1 MPEKPT
7 YKELQKRIEYLESL
21 LGEGGVHDHP
31 SEQGYD
37 FSPGK
42 PGEYEPFYGDVTE
55 LNTYRLILDSVGK
68 ETLRAIAEDAIDLLD
83 TSVAVYEL
91 NGDYAFGM
99 FSSGWCRLM
108 DASSRRL
115 ARTEDNHEALS
126 SGKWLC
132 HEFCWNESARP
143 AVESGKSTDVQ
154 CIGGINMYAEPIFAG
169 DKVVGAINF
178 GYGSPPRDPDKI
190 RELAELYQVNER
202 ELEQTAR
209 AYQSRPQ
216 YLLDLAKKRL
226 GISAR
231 LIGQIVARAM
241 SEDARKKSE
250 ENLRITFESIG
261 DAVIAVDTQGRIARM
276 NPVAEHLTGWDFSQ
290 TRGRPFS
297 EIFKIVNSHSR
308 ETGTDPVQKVL
319 ETGNVQ
325 GLANH
330 TILISRDGRE
340 YQIADSASPIRND
353 QNEITGVVV
362 VFRDETEEYFAGQAT
377 RLRLDL
383 IEYSPA
389 HSLNE
394 LMRKALDEVC
404 ALMDSPIGF
413 FHFVHEDQKTLS
425 LQQWSTRTLQEF
437 CRAGGKGRHYP
448 VDQAGVWVDCIREKK
463 PIIHNDYNSLKHKK
477 GLPRGHAPV
486 TRQMVV
492 PVFREGRIEAI
503 LGVGNKSGDY
513 TEKERLYYLADV
525 IWDII
530 RQKKAAEEI
539 RLNESR
545 LNVLVKLGRMISSP
559 TAELTDFALE
569 EAVRLTGSDIG
580 YLAFVNAGESELT
593 MHSWSKKAMQKCEVG
608 DKPLVYP
615 LEKTGLWGEAVRR
628 REPVISNDYQSDPLK
643 KGCPEGHVTIIR
655 HMNVPVF
662 DGDGIVL
669 VAGVANKESE
679 YNAADIRQ
687 LTLLMQGMWGII
699 RRKRAERALLQA
711 KEKAEVANKSKSEF
725 LANMSHEIRTP
736 LNGITGMLQLV
747 RDTPLDEEQREYIDL
762 AVKSTGRL
770 NRLLSDILD
779 LSRIEADKLEIR
791 QREFELRE
799 VMHSIRDIFT
809 QVCNKNKNTLSVDI
823 QDSVPQRLIGD
834 DTRLTQIL
842 FNLAGNACKY
852 TSGGRVQVQVWRLS
866 EIAPGQCRMLFSV
879 RDTGQGIPDEQLSRV
894 LETFSQAN
902 DSGSAYTREF
912 EGAGLGL
919 ALVKR
924 IVRLMHG
931 TMVIDSREGAGTT
944 VYVSLSL
951 AVPDELRSG
960 REKSAAS
967 GAEQP
972 LAGKRVLLAD
982 DDSATRMVIK
992 KFLEKSGCTVK
1003 TAQNGRE
1010 ALLELDDGG
1019 FDCVLMDIQMPVM
1032 DGVQATKRIREMERG
1047 SKQKEDM
1054 GQNIPHSQ
1062 NSSIPASQNSGI
1074 PIIAL
1079 TAYAMAG
1086 DREKFLDAGMD
1097 DYISK
1102 PVDGGELIRVLEKN
1116 MS

>member
-1 MPEKPT
+1 
-7 YKELQKRIEYLESL
+7 LESL
-21 LGEGGVHDHP
+21 IGVNGADDRAAD
-31 SEQGYD
+31 QGYD
-37 FSPGK
+37 FSPEK
-42 PGEYEPFYGDVTE
+42 PGKYEPFYGDVSE

-108 DASSRRL
+108 DASSREL
-115 ARTEDNHEALS
+115 ARTEDNQEALS

-132 HEFCWNESARP
+132 HEFCWNESALP
-143 AVESGKSTDVQ
+143 AIESGKSTDVQ

-169 DKVVGAINF
+169 DQVVGAINF
-178 GYGSPPRDPDKI
+178 GYGTPPRDPEKI
-190 RELAELYQVNER
+190 RELAELYQVSEQ
-202 ELEQTAR
+202 ELYRTAR
-209 AYQSRPQ
+209 AYQPRPR
-216 YLLDLAKKRL
+216 YLIDLAKKRL
-226 GISAR
+226 GISAK
-231 LIGQIVARAM
+231 LIGQIVTRAM
-241 SEDARKKSE
+241 SEEARKKSE
-250 ENLRITFESIG
+250 ENLRITFESIE
-261 DAVIAVDTQGRIARM
+261 DAVIAADTQGRITHM
-276 NPVAEHLTGWDFSQ
+276 NPVAEHLTGWDFAQ
-290 TRGRPFS
+290 TRGRLFS
-297 EIFKIVNSHSR
+297 QVFRIVSSHTR
-308 ETGTDPVQKVL
+308 EPGVDPVQKVL

-330 TILISRDGRE
+330 TVLIARDGRE

-353 QNEITGVVV
+353 QGEITGVVL
-362 VFRDETEEYFAGQAT
+362 VFRDVTEEYFARRAT
-377 RLRLDL
+377 QLRLDL
-383 IEYSPA
+383 IEYAPA

-394 LMRKALDEVC
+394 LLRKALDEVC

-425 LQQWSTRTLQEF
+425 LQQWSSRTLQEF

-463 PIIHNDYNSLKHKK
+463 PIIHNDYNALKHKK
-477 GLPRGHAPV
+477 GLPRGHTPV

-492 PVFREGRIEAI
+492 PVFREDRIEAI
-503 LGVGNKSGDY
+503 LGVGNKAGEY
-513 TEKERLYYLADV
+513 TEKDKERLYYLADV

-530 RQKKAAEEI
+530 RQKKADEEI

-545 LNVLVKLGRMISSP
+545 LNALVKLGKMISSP
-559 TAELTDFALE
+559 TGELTDFALE
-569 EAVRLTGSDIG
+569 EAVRLTGSEIG
-580 YLAFVNAGESELT
+580 YLAFLNSSESELT
-593 MHSWSKKAMQKCEVG
+593 MHSWSRKAMQKCRVG

-615 LEKTGLWGEAVRR
+615 LNKAGLWGEAVRQ
-628 REPVISNDYQSDPLK
+628 REPVISNDYQTDPLK
-643 KGCPEGHVTIIR
+643 KGYPQGHVSITR

-662 DGDGIVL
+662 DGDRIVL

-679 YNAADIRQ
+679 YNASDIRQ

-699 RRKRAERALLQA
+699 RRKRAEKALLQA
-711 KEKAEVANKSKSEF
+711 KEKAETANKSKSEF

-736 LNGITGMLQLV
+736 LNGILGMLQLV
-747 RDTPLDEEQREYIDL
+747 RDTPLDNEQREYVDL
-762 AVKSTGRL
+762 AVKSTDRL

-779 LSRIEADKLEIR
+779 LSRIEADKLELR

-799 VMHSIRDIFT
+799 VIHSIRDIFAH
-809 QVCNKNKNTLSVDI
+809 VCNKNKNTLSVDI

-834 DTRLTQIL
+834 DTRLTQVL

-852 TSGGRVQVQVWRLS
+852 TSEGRVRVQAWRLS
-866 EIAPGQCRMLFSV
+866 EIEPGQCRMLFVV

-931 TMVIDSREGAGTT
+931 NMAIDSHKGKGTA
-944 VYVSLSL
+944 VYVSLPL
-951 AVPDELRSG
+951 AFPEELRSG
-960 REKSAAS
+960 AEKSAAS
-967 GAEQP
+967 EAGQP
-972 LAGKRVLLAD
+972 LAGKRVLLVD
-982 DDSATRMVIK
+982 DDSATQMVIN
-992 KFLEKSGCTVK
+992 KFLKKSGCIVK
-1003 TAQNGRE
+1003 TANNGEE

-1032 DGVQATKRIREMERG
+1032 DGVQATLKIR
-1047 SKQKEDM
+1047 
-1054 GQNIPHSQ
+1054 
-1062 NSSIPASQNSGI
+1062 ASEGDFREI
-1074 PIIAL
+1074 PIVAL
-1079 TAYAMAG
+1079 TAYAMSG
-1086 DREKFLDAGMD
+1086 DREKFLASGMD

-1102 PVDGGELIRVLEKN
+1102 PVDGGELIRVLKKN